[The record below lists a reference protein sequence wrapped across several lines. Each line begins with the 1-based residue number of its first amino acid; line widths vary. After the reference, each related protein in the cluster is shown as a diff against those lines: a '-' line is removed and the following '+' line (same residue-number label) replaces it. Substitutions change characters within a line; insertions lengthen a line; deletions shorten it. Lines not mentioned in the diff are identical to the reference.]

1 MLIIYIANDKLI
13 NDSTISFRLQ
23 LVTVSD
29 AVSLLQQFKR
39 PSDRSTIEVIV
50 LVTLKHEVMIFL

>member
-1 MLIIYIANDKLI
+1 MPIIYIANDKLI